1 MGSWAFRPRHLCGG
15 ILPVA
20 LALALGG
27 VMHAGD
33 SQKPGDKAASL
44 AAAAPAFTPLDLVQS
59 SLSRS
64 RAILLASRTPVSDL
78 DDRRRELR
86 RVSHELF
93 AFDAMARRALGPQWT
108 ALSAPN
114 QQKFLS
120 LFTDM
125 VERVYGIAVEQYA
138 RDQVVF
144 LGEKVA
150 PPHAEVRSRLIA
162 RGMTISIDYRMLEE
176 QSRWAVYD
184 AIIDNI
190 SVVANYRSQFESI
203 IRTSSFDELLD
214 RMQRFTRPQPR
225 RPGEDTERDD
235 QKVLVLA
242 YLLSSASTRR

>member
-1 MGSWAFRPRHLCGG
+1 
-15 ILPVA
+15 
-20 LALALGG
+20 
-27 VMHAGD
+27 MHAAD
-33 SQKPGDKAASL
+33 SPKPGDKASELVVAV
-44 AAAAPAFTPLDLVQS
+44 PALTPLDLVQS

-64 RAILLASRTPVSDL
+64 RAILSASAAPAADP

-114 QQKFLS
+114 QQEFLR

-125 VERVYGIAVEQYA
+125 IERVYGIAIEQYA

-150 PPHAEVRSRLIA
+150 WPHAEVRSRLIA
-162 RGMTISIDYRMLEE
+162 RGTTISIDYRMLEE
-176 QSRWAVYD
+176 QSRWTVYD

-190 SVVANYRSQFESI
+190 SVVSNYRSQFESI
-203 IRTSSFDELLD
+203 MRTSSFGELLD
-214 RMQRFTRPQPR
+214 RMQRFGSPQPR
-225 RPGEDTERDD
+225 RPDEGTESED

-242 YLLSSASTRR
+242 YLFSSANTRR

>member
-1 MGSWAFRPRHLCGG
+1 MT
-15 ILPVA
+15 
-20 LALALGG
+20 LALALSG
-27 VMHAGD
+27 VVHVVD
-33 SQKPGDKAASL
+33 SQTPGDKAAQA

-64 RAILLASRTPVSDL
+64 RAILSASTTPTADP
-78 DDRRRELR
+78 DERRRELR

-114 QQKFLS
+114 QQEFLR

-125 VERVYGIAVEQYA
+125 IERVYGIAVEQYA

-150 PPHAEVRSRLIA
+150 WPHAEVRSRVIA
-162 RGMTISIDYRMLEE
+162 RGTTISIDYRLLDE
-176 QSRWAVYD
+176 QSRWAVDD
-184 AIIDNI
+184 AIIDNF
-190 SVVANYRSQFESI
+190 SVVANYRSQFASI
-203 IRTSSFDELLD
+203 MRTSSFAALLD
-214 RMQRFTRPQPR
+214 RMQRFGRPQP
-225 RPGEDTERDD
+225 PHPSEGTEPED

-242 YLLSSASTRR
+242 YLFSSASTRR